1 MAPHRIFLL
10 AVAATLLASQA
21 SAQDAQ
27 VMHWWTSGGESRA
40 VAVFAKE
47 YEKRGGK
54 WIDSASVGP
63 QAEHAA
69 VLNAIAG
76 GNPPSSISV
85 EYRSCRPP
93 ARRARA
99 ADEPRRSG
107 QSRRLEPTPAA
118 AAGQEHHCGRP
129 CDCRPGQSTRRQLD
143 VLQHEGLQ

>member
-1 MAPHRIFLL
+1 MGAHRILFLT
-10 AVAATLLASQA
+10 VAATLLASHA

-54 WIDSASVGP
+54 WLDGASVGP

-76 GNPPSSISV
+76 GNPPAAFQWNIGV
-85 EYRSCRPP
+85 AVRQLAEQGVL
-93 ARRARA
+93 ANLDDLARA
-99 ADEPRRSG
+99 GNWNQHLPPLLVRSVRR
-107 QSRRLEPTPAA
+107 
-118 AAGQEHHCGRP
+118 
-129 CDCRPGQSTRRQLD
+129 
-143 VLQHEGLQ
+143 

>member
-1 MAPHRIFLL
+1 MRSASLDRRRDSFDGLDISWSIKGGRFMAPHRIFSL

-93 ARRARA
+93 AR
-99 ADEPRRSG
+99 
-107 QSRRLEPTPAA
+107 
-118 AAGQEHHCGRP
+118 
-129 CDCRPGQSTRRQLD
+129 
-143 VLQHEGLQ
+143 